1 MHMKISIF
9 IEKKLHLQVFV
20 SKENLTEMRER
31 SCSGMQALLMIRN
44 IPTKACV
51 ENRMTSG

>member
-1 MHMKISIF
+1 MKISIF